1 MMDVTI
7 INYFSGEQH
16 LELSME
22 LILRACQCRGNR
34 KHVKFISVSA
44 VHCSKILDVDV
55 LDTACAVNAG
65 VKSLHNAADSRV
77 AVLALVVVHRVIINV
92 SDVIVKLYIMIV
104 GILVRIAY

>member
-1 MMDVTI
+1 M
-7 INYFSGEQH
+7 
-16 LELSME
+16 
-22 LILRACQCRGNR
+22 
-34 KHVKFISVSA
+34 SA
-44 VHCSKILDVDV
+44 VHCSKILDLDVDV